1 MAIPGYDLDD
11 LDGNLQARI
20 DEEDVEEYL
29 TEGELQRLQDGT
41 SLLDLLDEDDID
53 RLVEGKPRPEE

>member
-1 MAIPGYDLDD
+1 MAIPGYDPDD

-20 DEEDVEEYL
+20 DEEDVEQYL
-29 TEGELQRLQDGT
+29 TEDELQRLQEGT

>member
-20 DEEDVEEYL
+20 DEEDVEQYL
-29 TEGELQRLQDGT
+29 TEDELQRLQDGT